1 MGLDGKSVVVL
12 GGSSGI
18 GFAVAQAAAREGAA
32 VVIASSREARVDE
45 AVARLPAGVKGHA
58 LDLTDAAAVEALFGR
73 VGAFDHLVFTAGE
86 TLMLGAIA
94 DTDLAAAQRFFAL
107 RYWGAYAAAKY
118 GSPHLRTGGSITFT
132 TGGAGRR
139 PRFGWSLGAS
149 VCSAVEGLTRALAVE
164 LAPLRVNAVAPG
176 LVKTPLWA
184 GMSDADREAMY
195 GGAAVRLP
203 VGHAGEAD
211 EVADA
216 YIYLMRQ
223 TYGTGQVVVVDGGGV
238 LV

>member
-1 MGLDGKSVVVL
+1 M
-12 GGSSGI
+12 
-18 GFAVAQAAAREGAA
+18 
-32 VVIASSREARVDE
+32 
-45 AVARLPAGVKGHA
+45 
-58 LDLTDAAAVEALFGR
+58 
-73 VGAFDHLVFTAGE
+73 
-86 TLMLGAIA
+86 
-94 DTDLAAAQRFFAL
+94 
-107 RYWGAYAAAKY
+107 
-118 GSPHLRTGGSITFT
+118 
-132 TGGAGRR
+132 
-139 PRFGWSLGAS
+139 
-149 VCSAVEGLTRALAVE
+149 
-164 LAPLRVNAVAPG
+164 RVNAVAPG